1 MRDPL
6 DQIRLRDLM
15 LLEHVADLGT
25 LRQAAEALHVTQP
38 AVTQMLKGIEQAFG
52 VPLVLRNRRGVSLT
66 AAGQA
71 ALARLRCATPIASL
85 SLLPRALAR
94 LRVQSPGARLTLT
107 EGGVEALWQQLAEGV
122 IDALVGRLPSFS
134 RPTDAASG
142 LRHMAIGAE
151 RMVLVTARGH
161 PLARKAAP
169 ARTEQDCM
177 QALQGSAWILP
188 PAEALT
194 VLAFN
199 EWFAQAGLPPPQ
211 ASVVSGSFYA
221 SLNMASRTDLVTLV
235 PASAALAMQAALRL
249 TVLDGP
255 WPKPQVG
262 IVFAARTSSWN
273 SPALTQLRQCFTEPQ
288 PSQG

>member
-1 MRDPL
+1 
-6 DQIRLRDLM
+6 
-15 LLEHVADLGT
+15 
-25 LRQAAEALHVTQP
+25 
-38 AVTQMLKGIEQAFG
+38 
-52 VPLVLRNRRGVSLT
+52 
-66 AAGQA
+66 
-71 ALARLRCATPIASL
+71 
-85 SLLPRALAR
+85 
-94 LRVQSPGARLTLT
+94 
-107 EGGVEALWQQLAEGV
+107 
-122 IDALVGRLPSFS
+122 
-134 RPTDAASG
+134 
-142 LRHMAIGAE
+142 
-151 RMVLVTARGH
+151 
-161 PLARKAAP
+161 
-169 ARTEQDCM
+169 
-177 QALQGSAWILP
+177 
-188 PAEALT
+188 

-199 EWFAQAGLPPPQ
+199 EWFAQAGMPPPQ